1 MTPLPP
7 KKTNGYREPN
17 INKARPLTIEFI
29 RNKNFINKQ
38 KTITEFSAMFDCDLN
53 HAADLFDHLVLCD
66 YLRKDKK
73 NKNQFIVNQRALKK
87 QFRPNNQQHESPR
100 AQLEHYLAVVKIPML
115 KSVRL
120 QCIEYV
126 KARRFISSR
135 KLLAVFND
143 MFNDDHVAYGA
154 IEFLKAVGFIE
165 LSTVRRGYFY
175 VNHNAIHKSRYKEVR
190 PMPNGAL
197 LSSAAKCVLALPEI
211 VTPTCITLLLM
222 HEFSLNRGFAKELAV
237 TMHQLEL
244 IKRLTPSMSKINH
257 AAIKKFID
265 APTTL
270 SKYQQADINNALESL
285 AAKQQPP
292 PPPGVRYVKDAATLP
307 KSVMGDII
315 KYSVLKKEKHMW
327 RLVLAAVVASFIA
340 GGLVGVLVQ

>member
-1 MTPLPP
+1 MTLLPQ
-7 KKTNGYREPN
+7 KKPNGYREPK
-17 INKARPLTIEFI
+17 IDKARPLTVEFI

-38 KTITEFSAMFDCDLN
+38 KTIAEFSAMFDCDLN

-66 YLRKDKK
+66 YLRKGKK
-73 NKNQFIVNQRALKK
+73 SKNQFIVNQRALKK
-87 QFRPNNQQHESPR
+87 QFRPDNQQHESPR
-100 AQLEHYLAVVKIPML
+100 AQLEHYLVVANADKKRIEL
-115 KSVRL
+115 RDVRL

-135 KLLAVFND
+135 KLLAVFDD
-143 MFNDDHVAYGA
+143 MFNDDHIAYGA

-165 LSTVRRGYFY
+165 LSTAKRGYFY

-211 VTPTCITLLLM
+211 VTPACITLLLM
-222 HEFSLNRGFAKELAV
+222 HEFSLDCGFAKELAE
-237 TMHQLEL
+237 TMRQHEL
-244 IKRLTPSMSKINH
+244 IKRLTPSVSKINH

-285 AAKQQPP
+285 AARQPP
-292 PPPGVRYVKDAATLP
+292 PPVMGVKDAVVLP

-315 KYSVLKKEKHMW
+315 KYSVLKKEKYMW
-327 RLVLAAVVASFIA
+327 RLVIGVAVASFIA
-340 GGLVGVLVQ
+340 GGLVGVLV